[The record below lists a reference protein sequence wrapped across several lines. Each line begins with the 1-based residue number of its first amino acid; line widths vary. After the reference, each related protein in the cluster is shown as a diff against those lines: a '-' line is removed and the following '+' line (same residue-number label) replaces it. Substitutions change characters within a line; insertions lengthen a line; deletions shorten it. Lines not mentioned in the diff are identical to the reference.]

1 VNSRVF
7 VVALVAAL
15 VVLGG
20 GYFLIRRPE
29 IAPVADETPV
39 AGAPASSSAPA
50 VETPAAPVVRA
61 SGAPAS
67 SGEPKVE
74 EPADAPAAEAAAPT
88 MATLRVSADVAGAQ
102 VFLDRTY
109 IGVAPVTIPNVAPGS
124 HRLNVSAEGFEGVLQ
139 QLDVQPGPAD
149 VSVKLREVRLDV
161 AASVIHRHRAG
172 SCKGQ
177 LKATTRGISYETS
190 DKDDAFTA
198 SLETVEAFEVDYLK
212 NNLSLKVRGK
222 TYNFSDPDGN
232 ANKLFAFHR
241 DVEHARSRIAKGDIP
256 VD

>member
-1 VNSRVF
+1 MLQF
-7 VVALVAAL
+7 AAWYAAL
-15 VVLGG
+15 YDTPPDLPR
-20 GYFLIRRPE
+20 LTEHDI
-29 IAPVADETPV
+29 IAWRQHMIT
-39 AGAPASSSAPA
+39 
-50 VETPAAPVVRA
+50 
-61 SGAPAS
+61 
-67 SGEPKVE
+67 
-74 EPADAPAAEAAAPT
+74 
-88 MATLRVSADVAGAQ
+88 Q
-102 VFLDRTY
+102 
-109 IGVAPVTIPNVAPGS
+109 
-124 HRLNVSAEGFEGVLQ
+124 
-139 QLDVQPGPAD
+139 
-149 VSVKLREVRLDV
+149 
-161 AASVIHRHRAG
+161 
-172 SCKGQ
+172 CQ